1 MSKVIFLSL
10 DFIFIMKLLKYENY
24 VVSPSEE
31 IFLVK
36 PFRDLYNADKSENK
50 ETFMQQLSVI
60 YFMIDPRSPYQ
71 DIIDE
76 EDRLNE
82 IKEQEGLPNEYKIP
96 PEVYKAMDIYK
107 KLTTTTSQKLLDS
120 MRRSVAK
127 IGEFL
132 ESVNLYATDEKGKR
146 VDSVSTIVAATDK
159 IPNLAKKL
167 IETEKIVDSE
177 ITEIGRARGGN
188 ETKSLF
194 EDGI

>member
-24 VVSPSEE
+24 IVSPSEE

>member
-24 VVSPSEE
+24 IVSPSEE

-50 ETFMQQLSVI
+50 ETFMQQLSII